1 MKTTWLVYPLLAVL
15 LASKASA
22 QVIDL
27 SSGRWVDLSHD
38 YSADTLYWP
47 TADGFS
53 KETVFEG
60 HTDGGWYY
68 TAYNFCTA
76 EHGGTHID
84 APVHFAEGR
93 QSVDEISLDR
103 LIARA
108 VVIDIRE
115 ASSLDPDYQAT
126 RADIER
132 WESEHGRIPDGAT
145 VLFNSG
151 FSKRW
156 PDADSYMGT
165 GEKGE
170 AAVAKLHFPG
180 IHPDAATFLVR
191 ERAIGSV
198 GIDTPSIDFGQSSN
212 FMSHRILFEHDIPG
226 FENLANLDQLTP
238 SGSLLIALP
247 VKIRGGSGAPLRV
260 VAFVPGD

>member
-1 MKTTWLVYPLLAVL
+1 MKITWLSYPVLAALLI
-15 LASKASA
+15 STASA

-27 SSGRWVDLSHD
+27 ASGHWVDLSHD

-47 TADGFS
+47 TAEGFS

-84 APVHFAEGR
+84 APVHFAEGK

-103 LIARA
+103 LIAQA
-108 VVIDIRE
+108 VVIDIRDS
-115 ASSLDPDYQAT
+115 AAANPDYQAT
-126 RADIER
+126 RADLEE
-132 WESEHGRIPDGAT
+132 WEAEHGRIPGGAT

-151 FSKRW
+151 FSDRW
-156 PDADSYMGT
+156 PNADAYMGT
-165 GEKGE
+165 ADKGPD
-170 AAVAKLHFPG
+170 AVAKLHFPG

-191 ERAIGSV
+191 ERAIASV
-198 GIDTPSIDFGQSSN
+198 GIDTPSIDYGQSKE
-212 FMSHRILFEHDIPG
+212 FMTHRIFFGHDIPG
-226 FENLANLDQLTP
+226 FENLANLDQLTA

-247 VKIRGGSGAPLRV
+247 VKIKGGSGAPLRV
-260 VAFVPGD
+260 VAFVPDD